1 MSVYTIYICSKHRS
15 IDVNMYIY
23 VYILFLLYLDCKYS
37 QRLYLH
43 TAVYRGRFSQFS
55 GSMYRMNVDTKGGE
69 NTIHSSHA
77 TFQTQ
82 HIQSMAVMDFFGTS
96 NPSEI
101 PEKLSGIWRSDS
113 WALRACWNF
122 RRAMLSSTREP
133 NLGLKLL
140 LSTTYVCRPKY
151 FSWVPRIC
159 ANGPW

>member
-1 MSVYTIYICSKHRS
+1 
-15 IDVNMYIY
+15 
-23 VYILFLLYLDCKYS
+23 
-37 QRLYLH
+37 
-43 TAVYRGRFSQFS
+43 
-55 GSMYRMNVDTKGGE
+55 
-69 NTIHSSHA
+69 
-77 TFQTQ
+77 
-82 HIQSMAVMDFFGTS
+82 MAVMDFFGAS

-151 FSWVPRIC
+151 FHGFRAYALMVLGEEEKYKFGKL
-159 ANGPW
+159 A